1 MTSLYALI
9 NGPYTCTC
17 SLQMLDTLLHI
28 TFSVSYVKGGGGGGR
43 VYFIQILV
51 RFVCRVDI
59 VSR

>member
-28 TFSVSYVKGGGGGGR
+28 TFSVSYVKGGGGG
-43 VYFIQILV
+43 VFILY
-51 RFVCRVDI
+51 RFW
-59 VSR
+59 